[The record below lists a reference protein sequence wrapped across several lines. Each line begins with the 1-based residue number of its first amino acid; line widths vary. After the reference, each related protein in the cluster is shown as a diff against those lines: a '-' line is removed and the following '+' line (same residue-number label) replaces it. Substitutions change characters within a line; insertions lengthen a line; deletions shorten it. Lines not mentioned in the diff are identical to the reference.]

1 MLVKMSVSQ
10 PFADDWWRRH
20 CQWGEFRR
28 MGIKIRTASF
38 LKKEN
43 RANVVLVTGWGDSAL
58 KYNETI
64 RYLYDR
70 GFNVFTYDHQSQ
82 GLSGRWL
89 MNSQTIYVENF
100 EDYVDDFVY
109 FVTTKVQVDGDSF
122 TENGKKSDSPGSV
135 GSVGRLPMYCIGFS
149 MGGLIASIA
158 MSRQP
163 SLFTRAVLVAPMFRN
178 KCATKYF
185 DFLYPVP
192 QPLVYWISW
201 FASYLGM
208 GQQHVLGFF
217 EEKQEDPLKLNIT
230 TSDIDQLHNWE
241 ILRHRYPM
249 MVSSCITVQ
258 WLLETIRAQKKFA
271 YRYKLVRTNTL
282 ILAAE
287 NDRFVHNRAMAMFL
301 KQAPNAQMFF
311 APNALHELLHEN
323 ESVRGACRKAIIDF
337 FTQKVDDVH
346 AVEPSSPLT
355 VHDASKPIYSYAET
369 IVRVVGLTVGAV
381 GMVAGAAMLLTNTAG
396 RIRR

>member
-1 MLVKMSVSQ
+1 MSMSKEY
-10 PFADDWWRRH
+10 ADEWWRKH
-20 CQWGEFRR
+20 CVWGDFRR
-28 MGIKIRTASF
+28 MGIKIRTACFVSP
-38 LKKEN
+38 EN
-43 RANVVLVTGWGDSAL
+43 RANVVLVTGWGDSVL

-64 RYLYDR
+64 KNLYEK

-100 EDYVDDFVY
+100 EDYVDDFLY
-109 FVTTKVQVDGDSF
+109 FVTTKVQAEGESFNGDGIRSE
-122 TENGKKSDSPGSV
+122 TPAGSIGSGGRFPTFCV
-135 GSVGRLPMYCIGFS
+135 GIS

-163 SLFTRAVLVAPMFRN
+163 SLFTRAVLVAPMLRN
-178 KCATKYF
+178 KCATKFF
-185 DFLYPVP
+185 DYKYPIP

-201 FASYLGM
+201 LACYVGM

-217 EEKQEDPLKLNIT
+217 EEKQEEPLKLNIT

-241 ILRHRYPM
+241 ILRHRYPY
-249 MVSSCITVQ
+249 VVASCISVQ

-287 NDRFVHNRAMAMFL
+287 NDRFVHNRAIAMFL
-301 KQAPNAQMFF
+301 KEAPNAQMFF
-311 APNALHELLHEN
+311 APGSLHELLQEN
-323 ESVRGACRKAIIDF
+323 ESIRGACRKAMIDF

-369 IVRVVGLTVGAV
+369 IVRMVGLAVGAM
-381 GMVAGAAMLLTNTAG
+381 GMVAGAAMLLTNTTS
-396 RIRR
+396 RVSRRS

>member
-1 MLVKMSVSQ
+1 MSLEY
-10 PFADDWWRRH
+10 ADEWWRKN
-20 CQWGEFRR
+20 CVWGEFRR
-28 MGIKIRTASF
+28 MGIKIRTACF
-38 LKKEN
+38 LNPEN
-43 RANVVLVTGWGDSAL
+43 RANVVLVTGWGDSVL

-64 RYLYDR
+64 KYLYQR

-89 MNSQTIYVENF
+89 MQSQTIYVENF

-109 FVTTKVQVDGDSF
+109 FVTTKVQAEGESF
-122 TENGKKSDSPGSV
+122 KGNGSRSDTPNGISGS
-135 GSVGRLPMYCIGFS
+135 SGRLPMFCIGIS

-163 SLFTRAVLVAPMFRN
+163 SLFTRAVLVAPMLRN

-185 DFLYPVP
+185 DFKYPIP

-201 FASYLGM
+201 LACYVGM

-217 EEKQEDPLKLNIT
+217 EEKQEEPLKLNIT

-241 ILRHRYPM
+241 ILRHRYPSI
-249 MVSSCITVQ
+249 VSSCITVQ

-282 ILAAE
+282 VLAAE

-311 APNALHELLHEN
+311 APESLHELLHEN
-323 ESVRGACRKAIIDF
+323 ESIRGACRKSIIDF
-337 FTQKVDDVH
+337 FTQKMDDVH

-369 IVRVVGLTVGAV
+369 IVRMVGLTVGAL

-396 RIRR
+396 RVSRR